1 MATIL
6 EWLPRIAGALVL
18 VFAAMGISRWQRVG
32 LEGDMFVAILRAFVQ
47 LVAIGYA
54 LDLIFNSR
62 GVFWILMVIA
72 IMVAI
77 AGFTAGRRGGNVPRS
92 KMVATVSVGVG
103 TGLTLGLLV
112 ILNVFPFE
120 PRFIIPIAG
129 MIVGNSMTV
138 TALVMVRLRD
148 DVRLQK
154 PQIEAAL
161 ALGATSRQATRLQLR
176 QALTT
181 GMTPIIDSTKT
192 VGLIALPGAMTGMI
206 LAGASPLEAV
216 QLQIVVMY
224 MLIGAAAFAGLTAAF
239 LTYRQF
245 FTPAHQLVLP
255 PSTES
260 PNT

>member
-1 MATIL
+1 MTLFL
-6 EWLPRIAGALVL
+6 EWLPRIGGALVL
-18 VFAAMGISRWQRVG
+18 VLAAMGISRWQRVG
-32 LEGDMFVAILRAFVQ
+32 LESDMFIAILRAFVQ

-54 LDLIFNSR
+54 LDLIFQSR
-62 GVFWILMVIA
+62 GVFWVLIVIT

-77 AGFTAGRRGGNVPRS
+77 AGFTAGRRGGNVPHS
-92 KMVATVSVGVG
+92 QMVATASVGVG
-103 TGLTLGLLV
+103 TVLTLGLLV
-112 ILNVFPFE
+112 ILDVFPFE

-138 TALVMVRLRD
+138 TGLVIARFRD

-176 QALTT
+176 QALAT

-255 PSTES
+255 SSTET
-260 PNT
+260 PTT